1 VRKIQVKVW
10 LPEPLVAR
18 IFAVLH
24 SDLEGHPPFG
34 AISGFF
40 ERAAEET
47 LDRHLANKEATQN
60 GS

>member
-1 VRKIQVKVW
+1 MGRPRNTVRKIQVKVW

-40 ERAAEET
+40 EAGRRGNA
-47 LDRHLANKEATQN
+47 
-60 GS
+60 